1 MNNTSK
7 KLGENIRERRLAQNM
22 TQGDLCKKLQ
32 IDVGYLSN
40 LEQGKK
46 NPTLATIERIAK
58 VLQVSVDELMK

>member
-7 KLGENIRERRLAQNM
+7 RLGENIRKMRLAKNL

-32 IDVGYLSN
+32 IDVGYMSN

-58 VLQVSVDELMK
+58 VLSVSVDELMK